1 MRRVMESIAPD
12 ELTHAALG
20 YAIADWAEAKLDAAA
35 LRRVAAAKRAAL
47 DTFVDRHEN
56 GTDDAE
62 AIREAGMPGAGD
74 AARLTAA
81 MRDVARHP

>member
-74 AARLTAA
+74 ARRSAPSVKFEL
-81 MRDVARHP
+81 V